1 MNPPLPAY
9 STIKIL
15 FLVSLFTLS
24 QFITISQGSPA
35 RARNEQ
41 KCFRNCHLCTQMYG
55 SGKFYGHLCAHTCI
69 KLRGKLI
76 PDCTDLVSIAPYL
89 DPTVLLDNNSIDN

>member
-1 MNPPLPAY
+1 
-9 STIKIL
+9 
-15 FLVSLFTLS
+15 
-24 QFITISQGSPA
+24 
-35 RARNEQ
+35 
-41 KCFRNCHLCTQMYG
+41 MYG